1 MRQLLTGLVATSVL
15 GAPVQAAGRGPDD
28 IRPGAFVGAR
38 LNLSLGGRGAAKPR
52 AQLAFAPTQ
61 SRISG
66 DGMVRTRIGEGLALN
81 LTGQRKPMLTLGGVR
96 ADSALGL
103 QRNGSVKID
112 QKTGISTGGWIAI
125 GVGTAVVVGLGAF
138 YVWLKEADECHE
150 SEGGPDCA

>member
-1 MRQLLTGLVATSVL
+1 MRQLLIGLVATSVMD
-15 GAPVQAAGRGPDD
+15 APVQAAGQRPDD

-38 LNLSLGGRGAAKPR
+38 LKLSLGGREAAKPR
-52 AQLAFAPTQ
+52 AELAFAPTQ

-81 LTGQRKPMLTLGGVR
+81 LTGERKPMLTLGGVR

-112 QKTGISTGGWIAI
+112 QKAGISTGGWIAI
-125 GVGTAVVVGLGAF
+125 GVGTAVIAGAVAF
-138 YVWLKEADECHE
+138 ALWVDAVND
-150 SEGGPDCA
+150 SSD